1 MLDGLPSNGLPLS
14 CAAMIHRDHVGV
26 EIARQNGRRVWA
38 AQRRPLEWRVGRPA
52 LRTLDHAD
60 TSAKLVGR
68 AGYGGEARRGVVG
81 YGVWVRRAGRAR
93 QEREGAPPEWPH
105 VHFYHN
111 VCGPPNELRISRR
124 KRAAYESAK
133 IATISRAKRSDCMRV
148 LGRALLATCYYLT
161 ILGLPKRN
169 SSYFSSNSQYRLSPS
184 EVRLFR
190 SFRSITIQT
199 ELSS

>member
-1 MLDGLPSNGLPLS
+1 MAAAFGPRSGVSLSGGLGGPHYGRLTMLTPAPACRPRGVWWGSVARGRWGMGFGAPRGAGAAGRDRAKPEQPRAHSYHDACGPPNGLPLS
-14 CAAMIHRDHVGV
+14 CAAMIQRNHVGV

-93 QEREGAPPEWPH
+93 QG
-105 VHFYHN
+105 
-111 VCGPPNELRISRR
+111 
-124 KRAAYESAK
+124 
-133 IATISRAKRSDCMRV
+133 
-148 LGRALLATCYYLT
+148 
-161 ILGLPKRN
+161 
-169 SSYFSSNSQYRLSPS
+169 
-184 EVRLFR
+184 
-190 SFRSITIQT
+190 
-199 ELSS
+199 